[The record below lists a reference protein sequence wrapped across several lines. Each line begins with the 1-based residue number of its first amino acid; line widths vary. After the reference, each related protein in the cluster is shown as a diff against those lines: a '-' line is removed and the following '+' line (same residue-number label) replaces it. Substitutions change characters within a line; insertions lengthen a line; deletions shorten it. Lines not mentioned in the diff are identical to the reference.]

1 MSEKN
6 EEGQDNKPKS
16 TLTDEQKR
24 IAGLRQAPKK
34 ASDNLTEEQKRIAGM
49 RQATPKFIAEHT
61 VVGGDTLGG
70 IALKYYGHATPDYW
84 QLIYQANKAV
94 IGDNPNVVK
103 RGIVLK
109 IPELPQNLKK

>member
-1 MSEKN
+1 MMSEVN
-6 EEGQDNKPKS
+6 DEGKARKS
-16 TLTDEQKR
+16 ESIFTETKKR
-24 IAGLRQAPKK
+24 IA
-34 ASDNLTEEQKRIAGM
+34 EM
-49 RQATPKFIAEHT
+49 RQAASKVIAEHT
-61 VVGGDTLGG
+61 VESGDTLGSL
-70 IALKYYGHATPDYW
+70 ALKYYGHATPDYW

>member
-6 EEGQDNKPKS
+6 EEGKDNKPES
-16 TLTDEQKR
+16 
-24 IAGLRQAPKK
+24 IF
-34 ASDNLTEEQKRIAGM
+34 TETQKRIAGM
-49 RQATPKFIAEHT
+49 RQAVTKSIAEHT

-70 IALKYYGHATPDYW
+70 IAQKYYGHATPDYW

>member
-1 MSEKN
+1 MMSEKN
-6 EEGQDNKPKS
+6 EEGKDNKPES
-16 TLTDEQKR
+16 
-24 IAGLRQAPKK
+24 IF
-34 ASDNLTEEQKRIAGM
+34 TETQKRIAGM
-49 RQATPKFIAEHT
+49 RQAVTKSIAEHT

-70 IALKYYGHATPDYW
+70 IAQKYYVHATPDYW